1 MATPPS
7 FTAGAVLTAAQMNA
21 IGLWLV
27 KTETIGSAVSSVTV
41 SNAFTSDYPSYRVVV
56 SNCVPSTTLSIN
68 ITLGSTATGYSW
80 SGYYVDPSTGTLN
93 ANASAGT
100 TSWASFMPATTAG
113 LNGFFDLIDP
123 QLARPTKIFAANAR
137 AGLTIDYQGLL
148 TDTTAYTAFTLTTTT
163 GTLTGGTIR
172 VYGFRS

>member
-1 MATPPS
+1 MTYPVFAS
-7 FTAGAVLTAAQMNA
+7 GDVLNASDMNSV
-21 IGLWLV
+21 GLWLV
-27 KTETIGSAVSSVTV
+27 KSQTIGSAVSSVTV
-41 SNAFTSDYPSYRVVV
+41 SSAFTADYPNYRVVV

-68 ITLGSTATGYSW
+68 ITLGSAATNYVW
-80 SGYYVDPSTGTLN
+80 SGYYVDPATGTLN
-93 ANASAGT
+93 ANSSAGT

-148 TDTTAYTAFTLTTTT
+148 SDTTVYTAFTLTTTT

-172 VYGFRS
+172 VYGFRA